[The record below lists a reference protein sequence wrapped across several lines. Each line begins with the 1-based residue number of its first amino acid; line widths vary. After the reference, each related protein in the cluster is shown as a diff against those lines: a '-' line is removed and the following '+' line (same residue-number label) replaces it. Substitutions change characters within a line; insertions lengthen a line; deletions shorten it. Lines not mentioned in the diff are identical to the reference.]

1 MHLFFKNL
9 LNSIVL
15 ISEPNRKFV
24 IIMSKWVG
32 EMSYSFDQ
40 FLPEDWNDF
49 IIEAFTGVA
58 ST

>member
-1 MHLFFKNL
+1 M
-9 LNSIVL
+9 
-15 ISEPNRKFV
+15 
-24 IIMSKWVG
+24 IINDKRVG

>member
-1 MHLFFKNL
+1 MF
-9 LNSIVL
+9 